1 MEHDEVVI
9 TSDNQVG
16 TKNNLYRVFAGR
28 VTIPEFEVFSSPK
41 IHISDI
47 KTRRF
52 NVIDSTTKQ
61 VIKFEHETVVITN
74 NNRVFDNKRRR
85 FNVIDRAVQKARQEI
100 MNQEDATIFAA
111 LDAAGKK

>member
-52 NVIDSTTKQ
+52 NVID
-61 VIKFEHETVVITN
+61 
-74 NNRVFDNKRRR
+74 RV
-85 FNVIDRAVQKARQEI
+85 VQKARQEI
-100 MNQEDATIFAA
+100 MNQEDAAIFAA